1 MKRLIFAAVLFAA
14 AGAAH
19 AIPAA
24 DQAHTPI
31 AVTQGKFEEQ
41 RARIESEFG
50 KGGAYG
56 EIRPE
61 DRVKVVA
68 SLQKIAKSLEG
79 VESVEQLSEE
89 QRVAVFNEQEMVNNI
104 LTEAHADSRMVC
116 VREVATGSN
125 RRVTN
130 CATVAERRRRRET
143 AQDMIRDGRGSPLLP
158 PRE

>member
-1 MKRLIFAAVLFAA
+1 MKRVLIAAVLFAA
-14 AGAAH
+14 AGVAQ
-19 AIPAA
+19 AIPETSNSHA
-24 DQAHTPI
+24 PI
-31 AVTQGKFEEQ
+31 SVAQGKFAEQ

-50 KGGAYG
+50 KGGAYS

-61 DRVKVVA
+61 DRAKVVA

-79 VESVEQLSEE
+79 VESVQQLSEE
-89 QRVAVFNEQEMVNNI
+89 QRVAVFNEQETVNNI

-143 AQDMIRDGRGSPLLP
+143 AQDMLRDGRGSSLVP